1 MRNHID
7 SLSSRRA
14 TRRAIARSARSCVA
28 PRPEE
33 RGGTTLIAI
42 LVLFAL
48 LGLGLLSMRHTY
60 QDMSS
65 AGNLRRATQAR
76 FVAETGAH
84 HAITLLQQQGS
95 YLLNIRRPGDV
106 LELNSQG
113 LLTYIHRNAAGIENV
128 RQQLNTEPFTG
139 LTEGPSPLGELRGQ
153 RASYRV
159 RIEGITDGPPPPGQE
174 LSQTDLGTP
183 RQSYCLVQVSSYGY
197 LARVDLPQN
206 ERDQLTDDEW
216 LTAATDVAE
225 HRVKVAITLG
235 PYMIQGCTL

>member
-1 MRNHID
+1 MRAQIT
-7 SLSSRRA
+7 SQ
-14 TRRAIARSARSCVA
+14 TAIARSHRDHSHRSD
-28 PRPEE
+28 E
-33 RGGTTLIAI
+33 RGGTTLIAL

-76 FVAETGAH
+76 YIAEVGAH

-95 YLLNIRRPGDV
+95 YLLNVRQPNDV

-113 LLTYIHRNAAGIENV
+113 VLKYINRNPAGVETL
-128 RQQLNTEPFTG
+128 RQQLNTAQFLG
-139 LTEGPSPLGELRGQ
+139 LTDGPPPLGEVGAQ

-174 LSQTDLGTP
+174 LSQSDLGTP
-183 RQSYCLVQVSSYGY
+183 RQSYCLIQVSSYGY
-197 LARVDLPQN
+197 LARAELPKN
-206 ERDQLTDDEW
+206 EREELTDAEW
-216 LTAATDVAE
+216 LAASSDVAE

-235 PYMIQGCTL
+235 PFMIQGCTL